1 MPKSNVCLIGLA
13 KNITDKIG
21 KELAIKL
28 DLFYANLEEIMEFEL
43 IDIHNVEIVCGKDY
57 LAKKENSIL
66 KRICTYENTLVNIDY
81 SMLNNNS
88 TLEFVKDNCL
98 IIYIRFDIDKYIKHL
113 REEDMSFEEKQIYS
127 ELYPDRDYLCSTM
140 ADIVIVSEKDNE
152 KDISDEIFNAILSYY
167 ER

>member
-28 DLFYANLEEIMEFEL
+28 DMFYANLEEIMEFEL

-98 IIYIRFDIDKYIKHL
+98 IIYIRFDIDKYIKQL
-113 REEDMSFEEKQIYS
+113 REENISFEEKQIYS
-127 ELYPDRDYLCSTM
+127 ELYPDRDYLCSNM
-140 ADIVIVSEKDNE
+140 ADLVVLSEKEDE
-152 KDISDEIFNAILSYY
+152 KEISDEIFNAILSYY